1 MTSGPHIHTATKA
14 LRPSG
19 AFARRQLR
27 LRLKPKAP
35 PTGYVDGGW
44 WPRSRDLAAE
54 LPALAEVLSIRLG
67 AVTRVRFALAAW
79 SISPFQI
86 QIGEHVIRLEA
97 SRSLYENVVHVSGSG
112 REPIRLL
119 VVPPE
124 SPDPASHNALILASH
139 RGNADRP
146 ADILASSGVPAQP
159 PGSATRPTRAGRQ
172 AGGPEPTTPVNTR
185 TPAADGDGGASA
197 FR

>member
-1 MTSGPHIHTATKA
+1 MTSGPHMYSASVPP
-14 LRPSG
+14 RSSG
-19 AFARRQLR
+19 AFDRRRLR

-54 LPALAEVLSIRLG
+54 LPALAEVLRVRLG
-67 AVTRVRFALAAW
+67 VITRVGFALGAW
-79 SISPFQI
+79 DLGPFRALI
-86 QIGEHVIRLEA
+86 DGHVIRLEG
-97 SRSLYENVVHVSGSG
+97 SRSLYENVVHVSGPG

-124 SPDPASHNALILASH
+124 SPGPAGHDAMMVAAR

-146 ADILASSGVPAQP
+146 ADILASSGVPAFP
-159 PGSATRPTRAGRQ
+159 PRFATRR
-172 AGGPEPTTPVNTR
+172 
-185 TPAADGDGGASA
+185 
-197 FR
+197 

>member
-1 MTSGPHIHTATKA
+1 MTSGPQMHTAAVPLK
-14 LRPSG
+14 PSG
-19 AFARRQLR
+19 AFARSQLR

-44 WPRSRDLAAE
+44 WPRSRNLAAE
-54 LPALAEVLSIRLG
+54 LPALAEVLSVRLG

-79 SISPFQI
+79 SVSPFQT

-124 SPDPASHNALILASH
+124 SPGPASHNALMLAAH
-139 RGNADRP
+139 RGNTDRP
-146 ADILASSGVPAQP
+146 ADILAASGVPAQP
-159 PGSATRPTRAGRQ
+159 PMSAARPTRAGRQ
-172 AGGPEPTTPVNTR
+172 AGHPEPTTPMNA
-185 TPAADGDGGASA
+185 PSAAAGSDGRASTL
-197 FR
+197 R